1 MQETMNLI
9 ASFINQV
16 GFPIAAFMLIWW
28 DNNQLRK
35 CFNEEKEAHKT
46 ETENMT
52 TAITKLTIVLQQ
64 LHDNMK
70 G

>member
-1 MQETMNLI
+1 MEETMNII
-9 ASFINQV
+9 ANFINQV
-16 GFPIAAFMLIWW
+16 GFPIAAFLLIWW

-46 ETENMT
+46 ESENMT
-52 TAITKLTIVLQQ
+52 GAITKLTLVLQQ
-64 LHDNMK
+64 LQDSMK